1 MWLFFY
7 RWRYIATRR
16 RDVADRV
23 EEVEQKLKKYVAP
36 NYNPLPF
43 VPVAASGEW
52 LYGFIKGN
60 NNFRYVLDLTSTYSA
75 VNLGHNHPEILA
87 LKAKMAEQK
96 NPSKTSRG
104 IVMHAE
110 LANFA
115 EAFCQISGMDMIIP
129 KSTGTE
135 AFDTA
140 VKAARLW
147 GYKVKKI
154 PEDKAEIIVCAN
166 NFHGRS
172 LGAIDASTDEWYRE
186 DFGPFA
192 PPWAFRKIPFGDID
206 ALERAINPHTA
217 AFLPEPI
224 QAEAGIYIPPE
235 GYLTRAKQLC
245 RANNVLLILDEIQTG
260 MGRTGKLFAWQHEG
274 ESARPDV
281 MLVGKGIGAGDVKMS
296 LVAASKE
303 ILGLLTVGK
312 EGSTFGGDPESCAIA
327 LKSLELHSDPV
338 LLARVARIGEQFMT
352 KLRTIRSPHIREVRG
367 RGLLIAVE
375 LTPEAGGARRFC
387 EMFLQEG
394 LLCKEIHDNV
404 FRLTPPLTINEHNLL
419 VYAFDRIKKVLMAH

>member
-1 MWLFFY
+1 M
-7 RWRYIATRR
+7 
-16 RDVADRV
+16 ADRV
-23 EEVEQKLKKYVAP
+23 EEVEQKLKQYVAP

-52 LYGFIKGN
+52 LYGFIKGSD
-60 NNFRYVLDLTSTYSA
+60 NFRCVLDLTSTYSA
-75 VNLGHNHPEILA
+75 VNLGHNHPEVLA
-87 LKAKMAEQK
+87 LKRERLEQK
-96 NPSKTSRG
+96 KPSKTSRG

-110 LANFA
+110 LADFA
-115 EAFCQISGMDMIIP
+115 EAFCKISGMDMIMP

-147 GYKVKKI
+147 GYKVKGI
-154 PEDKAEIIVCAN
+154 PEGRAEIIVCVN

-172 LGAIDASTDEWYRE
+172 LGAIDASTDAWYRE
-186 DFGPFA
+186 GFGPFA

-206 ALERAINPHTA
+206 ALKRAINPRTA

-224 QAEAGIYIPPE
+224 QAEAGIYLPPD
-235 GYLTRAKQLC
+235 GYLSAAKKICQE
-245 RANNVLLILDEIQTG
+245 RNVLLILDEIQTG

-274 ESARPDV
+274 EGARPDG
-281 MLVGKGIGAGDVKMS
+281 MLIGKGIGAGDVKMS

-303 ILGLLTVGK
+303 ILGLLMAGK

-327 LKSLELHSDPV
+327 LKSLELHADSAF
-338 LLARVARIGEQFMT
+338 LAGVERLGEEFMA
-352 KLRTIRSPHIREVRG
+352 KLRSIPSPYIKEVRG

-375 LTPEAGGARRFC
+375 LTPQAGGARRFC

-419 VYAFDRIKKVLMAH
+419 VYAFSRIKKVLEGA